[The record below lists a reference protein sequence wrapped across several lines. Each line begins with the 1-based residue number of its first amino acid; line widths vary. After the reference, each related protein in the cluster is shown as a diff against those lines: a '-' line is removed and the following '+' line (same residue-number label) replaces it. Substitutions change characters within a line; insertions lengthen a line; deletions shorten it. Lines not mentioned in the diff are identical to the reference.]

1 MLPPMRARVIG
12 IVVALAVSSAAHA
25 QFARFISPSTHA
37 PRPGEAVTLLL
48 RESGKAGAG
57 TWDDVE
63 VGWSLVRFDGK
74 QENFDGAPRA
84 EGGGAMGSVRCT
96 SPGAAI
102 IGVDFKPRTV
112 ALDAEAAQNLAPVG
126 APPDRSKGPGSGEPV
141 RVIQSAKTIIRV
153 GRTAPGQSPNVTSKT
168 GQQAELR
175 PTFDPT
181 GVGIGSDV
189 PLVVYAGD
197 GKAAGAKL
205 IATHDATGEKQEFT
219 ANQAGVG
226 VFHLSRAGVWRVEMR
241 HLVANSN
248 RRDGDPAWVLY
259 TATLTFEAPEAREG
273 AR

>member
-1 MLPPMRARVIG
+1 MRARVIG

-48 RESGKAGAG
+48 RESGKAGASA
-57 TWDDVE
+57 WDDAE
-63 VGWSLVRFDGK
+63 VGWSLVRLDGK

-84 EGGGAMGSVRCT
+84 EGGGAMGLVCCT

-112 ALDAEAAQNLAPVG
+112 ALDAEAAKNLAPAG
-126 APPDRSKGPGSGEPV
+126 AEPDRSRGFGAGEPV
-141 RVIQSAKTIIRV
+141 RVIQSAKTIMRV
-153 GRTAPGQSPNVTSKT
+153 GRPDPGQSPNVTSKT

-181 GVGIGSDV
+181 AVGIGSDV

-197 GKAAGAKL
+197 GKAPGAKL

-219 ANQAGVG
+219 ANQSGVG
-226 VFHLSRAGVWRVEMR
+226 VFRLSRAGVWRIEMH

-248 RRDGDPAWVLY
+248 RKEGDPAWVLY
-259 TATLTFEAPEAREG
+259 AATLTFEARNAKEG
-273 AR
+273 GQ